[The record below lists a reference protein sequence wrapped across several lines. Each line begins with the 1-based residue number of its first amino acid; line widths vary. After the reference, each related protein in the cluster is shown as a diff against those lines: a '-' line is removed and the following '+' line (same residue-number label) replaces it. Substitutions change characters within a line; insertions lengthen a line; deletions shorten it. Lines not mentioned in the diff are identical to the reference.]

1 MVAQPTVPAGALP
14 ALTLVFGPAPGA
26 DGAAVSAGGSTFSPR
41 ALDGFLRDIEGRAL
55 RIAELST
62 GHREDALDAVQEA
75 MLAFARRYARQP
87 ASEWRALFHRVL
99 DNRLRDQARRRA
111 VRRRWLALA
120 SLWSHEADTD
130 ALAQPVD
137 TAALQPAHGVDR
149 DRLRV
154 ALEQALRAL
163 PARQRQAFVLRVWE
177 GLDVAATAQ
186 AMGCG
191 EGSVKT
197 HLSRAMAALRPQ
209 LEAFR

>member
-1 MVAQPTVPAGALP
+1 MVDSPALP
-14 ALTLVFGPAPGA
+14 AATLPVLSRLFGPAPGA
-26 DGAAVSAGGSTFSPR
+26 EPAVLTTRAEAASPR
-41 ALDGFLRDIEGRAL
+41 ALDQFLRGIEGRAL

-62 GHREDALDAVQEA
+62 GNRDDALDAVQEA

-87 ASEWRALFHRVL
+87 AADWRALFHRVL
-99 DNRLRDQARRRA
+99 ENRLRDQARRRA
-111 VRRRWLALA
+111 VRRQWLALA
-120 SLWSHEADTD
+120 SLWSHESDTD

-149 DRLRV
+149 DRLHV
-154 ALEQALRAL
+154 ALDAALRAL
-163 PARQRQAFVLRVWE
+163 PARQRQVFLLRVWE
-177 GLDVAATAQ
+177 GLDVADTAR
-186 AMGCG
+186 AVGCG